1 LSQQQSSKSSQGADR
16 IRILVVD
23 DHAIVRKGII
33 AMLETEPDFE
43 VIGECSNGEEAIQK
57 SQAVNP
63 DVILMDLVMP
73 RIDGVEA
80 IRAIKQTQPGV
91 NILVLTS
98 FGTADKVFP
107 SLNAGAIGYLLKDS
121 DPNELVQAIRK
132 VYQGEGWLHPA
143 ITRQV
148 LTQFSQPAARA
159 PEEDLT
165 ERELE
170 VLRSIAQGLSNQEIA
185 KKMVVSEATV
195 HTHVSRVLNKLNL
208 NSRTQAAL
216 YALRKGL
223 APLDPGE

>member
-1 LSQQQSSKSSQGADR
+1 MNEQR
-16 IRILVVD
+16 IRIMVVD
-23 DHAIVRKGII
+23 DHAIVRKGIV
-33 AMLETEPDFE
+33 AMLETEPDMQ
-43 VIGECSNGEEAIQK
+43 VVGECSNGEEAIQK
-57 SQAVNP
+57 SMALRP

-73 RIDGVEA
+73 RVDGVEA
-80 IRAIKQTQPGV
+80 IKAIKHQTPDV

-121 DPNELVQAIRK
+121 DPNELVQAIHK

-148 LTQFSQPAARA
+148 LTQITQPTIKTKA

-165 ERELE
+165 EREME
-170 VLRSIAQGLSNQEIA
+170 VLRFIARGFSNQEIA
-185 KKMVVSEATV
+185 QKLVVSEATV
-195 HTHVSRVLNKLNL
+195 HTHVSRILTKLNL

-223 APLDPGE
+223 APLDPE